1 MPKTK
6 EQKKQIINSLIDK
19 FNKAKAV
26 VFVSFNA
33 LGVKE
38 NEELRQSLR
47 QEQSEYYVAKK
58 TLLDLALRDSKIG
71 GGNVKTK
78 EFEGRV
84 ATVFGYG
91 DEVAPA
97 KIIDKFRKSNKE
109 KVEFI
114 GGILENKFIEAAQ
127 VAELAGLPGKQ
138 ELYAKV
144 VGSINAPISGF
155 VNALCGN
162 LRNLVYVLKAIEE
175 KK

>member
-19 FNKAKAV
+19 FNKAKSVA
-26 VFVSFNA
+26 FVSFNA

-38 NEELRQSLR
+38 NEELRHTLR
-47 QEQSEYYVAKK
+47 QEQGEYCAVKK

-71 GGNVKTK
+71 GGNVKAK

-84 ATVFGYG
+84 AAVFGYG

-97 KIIDKFRKSNKE
+97 KIIDKFKKSNKE

-127 VAELAGLPGKQ
+127 VAELARLPGKR
-138 ELYAKV
+138 ELYGKV

-155 VNALCGN
+155 VNALRGN